1 MWINIFLEMTP
12 MLNKNPK
19 LTGDVQDNDFFAL
32 GRQVTIE
39 YYECGATAFLDAD
52 RVENALL
59 KAATESGATIIS
71 SSFHQFNP
79 QGVSGVVVIAES
91 HFTIHAWPEHDYA
104 AVDIFTC
111 GDSIDME
118 TAISSMKD
126 SFESGNVV
134 ISSDQNRGII
144 ARPVEQL
151 HIGQTLK
158 NSTTHPIS
166 WKKEFDHKN
175 PWGVLSSVDI
185 YDSDPDMIRD
195 ADKIKQFVH
204 ELCDKIDMKRFGDCQ
219 VVHFGEDERVE
230 GFSMTQLIETS
241 LISGHFANADNTVY
255 LDVFSCKFYDPRE
268 VAEFAMSFFRGGHY
282 KMQIA
287 LRQ

>member
-1 MWINIFLEMTP
+1 
-12 MLNKNPK
+12 MLNKN
-19 LTGDVQDNDFFAL
+19 LTFTGDVQDNDFFAL

-39 YYECGATAFLDAD
+39 YYECGTTAFLDAA

-59 KAATESGATIIS
+59 KAAKDSGATIIS

-111 GDSIDME
+111 GDNINLE
-118 TAISSMKD
+118 AAINSMKD
-126 SFESGNVV
+126 SFESDNVV

-144 ARPVEQL
+144 ARPLVQQK
-151 HIGQTLK
+151 IGQALK
-158 NSTTHPIS
+158 NSNTHPIS
-166 WKKEFDHKN
+166 WKKEYEQKA
-175 PWGVLSSVDI
+175 PWGVLSSIDI
-185 YDSDPDMIRD
+185 YDSDPDIIRD
-195 ADKIKQFVH
+195 AEKIKQFVH
-204 ELCDKIDMKRFGDCQ
+204 ALCDKIDMKRFGDCQ

-255 LDVFSCKFYDPRE
+255 LDVFSCKYYDPRE
-268 VAEFAMSFFRGGHY
+268 VAEFAMSFFKGGHY

>member
-1 MWINIFLEMTP
+1 
-12 MLNKNPK
+12 MLNKNLK
-19 LTGDVQDNDFFAL
+19 FTGDIQDNGFFAL

-39 YYECGATAFLDAD
+39 YYECGAAAFLDVD

-59 KAATESGATIIS
+59 KAAKDSGATIIS
-71 SSFHQFNP
+71 SSFHQFEP

-111 GDSIDME
+111 GDNINLE
-118 TAISSMKD
+118 AAIESMKS
-126 SFESGNVV
+126 SFESENVV

-144 ARPVEQL
+144 SRPIAQQK
-151 HIGQTLK
+151 IGQALK
-158 NSTTHPIS
+158 NSNTHPIS
-166 WKKEFDHKN
+166 WKKEYEHKN
-175 PWGVLSSVDI
+175 PWGVLSSIDI
-185 YDSDPDMIRD
+185 YDSDPDIIRD
-195 ADKIKQFVH
+195 AEKIKQFVH

-268 VAEFAMSFFRGGHY
+268 VAEFAIAFFKGRHY